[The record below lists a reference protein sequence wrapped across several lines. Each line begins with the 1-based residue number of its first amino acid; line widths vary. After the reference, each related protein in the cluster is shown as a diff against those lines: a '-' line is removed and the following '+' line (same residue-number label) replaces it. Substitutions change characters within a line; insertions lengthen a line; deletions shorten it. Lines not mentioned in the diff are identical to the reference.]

1 MSIADRWLLP
11 DGVKEILPPEARQV
25 EVLRRQLLDLFH
37 SWGYD
42 LVMPPLIEYLDSLL
56 TGTGNDLALSTYKV
70 TDQLTGRLMGLRA
83 DTTPQVARIDAHSL
97 PRQASARY
105 CYVNSVLHTV
115 PANMLAGRSPM
126 QIGAELYGHAGVD
139 SDIEVICLM
148 LESLRAAGIESPVTL
163 DLGHVAFYRALIEEA
178 NLSSDEETQ
187 LFELLQGK
195 RLTELDALLS
205 TLSLAPERAES
216 FRQLIHLSG
225 DQQVLER
232 AEKLLGGL
240 SPATDKALLDLKRVA
255 DAVSSCYPHVCL
267 YFDLSELRGYNYHTG
282 VVFAAY
288 VPEYGQ
294 ALAKG
299 GRYDEIGKDFGRARP
314 ATGFSA
320 DLKVIAEISGLAAAV
335 ADAIFAPADGD
346 VSLHARVAELR
357 KAGERVICA
366 LPGEQNDAAAMG
378 CNRQLVHRK
387 GGWDI
392 DAV

>member
-11 DGVKEILPPEARQV
+11 DGVKEILPPQTRQV
-25 EVLRRQLLDLFH
+25 EGLRRQLLDLFNC
-37 SWGYD
+37 WGYD
-42 LVMPPLIEYLDSLL
+42 LVMPPLVEYLDSLL

-97 PRQASARY
+97 PRETTARY

-148 LESLRAAGIESPVTL
+148 LESLKAAGIQSTITL

-178 NLSSDEETQ
+178 DLSSEQENRLYQ
-187 LFELLQGK
+187 LLQGK
-195 RLTELDALLS
+195 AITELEAFLS
-205 TLSLAPERAES
+205 SIELSADRAEK

-225 DQQVLER
+225 DLSVLDR
-232 AEKLLGGL
+232 AGELLGGM
-240 SPATDKALLDLKRVA
+240 SEATDKALQDLRRVA
-255 DAVSSCYPHVCL
+255 DAVAQCYPQVQL

-282 VVFAAY
+282 IVFGAY

-294 ALAKG
+294 ALVKG
-299 GRYDEIGKDFGRARP
+299 GRYDQIGKDFGRARP

-320 DLKVIAEISGLAAAV
+320 DLKVIAELSSAQSSGNE
-335 ADAIFAPADGD
+335 AIFAPADGD
-346 VSLHARVAELR
+346 AQLHLKVAELR
-357 KAGERVICA
+357 KAGSRVICA
-366 LPGEQNDAAAMG
+366 LPGEAADATAMG
-378 CNRQLVHRK
+378 CSKQLVK
-387 GGWDI
+387 ENGDWSVV
-392 DAV
+392 AV

>member
-11 DGVKEILPPEARQV
+11 DGVKEILPPEARKV
-25 EVLRRQLLDLFH
+25 EQLRRRLLDLFH

-56 TGTGNDLALSTYKV
+56 TGTGNDLALSTYKI

-97 PRQASARY
+97 PRETTARY

-115 PANMLAGRSPM
+115 PENMLAGRSPM
-126 QIGAELYGHAGVD
+126 QIGAELYGHCGVE

-148 LESLRAAGIESPVTL
+148 LETLKAAGVTSTITL

-178 NLSSDEETQ
+178 KLTAEDEAQ

-195 RLTELDALLS
+195 AITELEVLLDS
-205 TLSLAPERAES
+205 LELSSERTEQ

-225 DQQVLER
+225 DCLVLDR
-232 AEKLLGGL
+232 ATELLGGL
-240 SPATDKALLDLKRVA
+240 SPATDAALQDLKRIA
-255 DAVSSCYPHVCL
+255 DMVSACYPQVQL

-294 ALAKG
+294 ALIKG
-299 GRYDEIGKDFGRARP
+299 GRYDQIGKDFGRARP
-314 ATGFSA
+314 ATGFSG
-320 DLKVIAEISGLAAAV
+320 DLKVFAEVTGLAGVTEGAV
-335 ADAIFAPADGD
+335 FAPAEED
-346 VSLHARVAELR
+346 VELHRKVAELR
-357 KAGERVICA
+357 KAGMRVVCS
-366 LPGEQNDAAAMG
+366 LPGEEAGAAAMN
-378 CNRQLVHRK
+378 CDKQLVRGA
-387 GGWDI
+387 GGWELSD
-392 DAV
+392 V